1 MTDFKHSRMT
11 QKRIAELAGVSQS
24 TVSLVLNKK
33 FDGAAAR
40 IPDETR
46 QRVLD
51 VVGGTNYVPDPAA
64 RRLVGVGNKIIGV
77 FTYEPAFPRESLDF
91 YTPLLTGIEA
101 QAEAAGCDLLLFT
114 SAPVVEGHRK
124 LFHEKSMLALAD
136 GCLLLGLEMDGG
148 ELARL
153 VDSGFPFVAIGRR
166 DTAGVAYVGV
176 DYVSATASVVGSAL
190 ALGHKRFFY
199 LHLDSVGESVVDRQR
214 GFLQPLS
221 GVAGVDVKMRSTNG
235 SDIESD
241 WAAIREFGPTV
252 LVVEMPSHAQ
262 RIHDLATSDGVL
274 VPSALSMIVLGEPS
288 LGIHQ
293 GIDFTRLCPPRTE
306 LGVQAVMLLTRIISQ
321 SEDLAADTCQILLEC
336 PIAAGSTL
344 AEVPSSADK

>member
-24 TVSLVLNKK
+24 LVSLVLNKK

-101 QAEAAGCDLLLFT
+101 QAESAGCDLLLFT
-114 SAPVVEGHRK
+114 SAPVVDGHRK

-136 GCLLLGLEMDGG
+136 GCLLLGLEMDGA

-176 DYVSATASVVGSAL
+176 DYVSATASAMRSAL
-190 ALGHKRFFY
+190 ALGHERFFY
-199 LHLDSVGESVVDRQR
+199 LHLDSVGESVMDRQR
-214 GFLQPLS
+214 GFLQPLTDLPD
-221 GVAGVDVKMRSTNG
+221 GAVEMLATDG
-235 SDIESD
+235 SNLESD
-241 WAAIREFGPTV
+241 WAAIREFEPTA

-262 RIHDLATSDGVL
+262 RIHNLATRDGVS
-274 VPSALSMIVLGEPS
+274 VPSDLSMIVLGEPS
-288 LGIHQ
+288 LGIAQ
-293 GIDFTRLCPPRTE
+293 DIDFTRLCPPRTE
-306 LGVQAVMLLTRIISQ
+306 LGAQAVTLLSRIISH
-321 SEDLAADTCQILLEC
+321 SADPPAETSRILLEC
-336 PIAAGSTL
+336 PIADGSTL
-344 AEVPSSADK
+344 AKAPRSA